1 MARII
6 GIDYGTRRA
15 GLATTDPMQ
24 LIATAL
30 DTLPPEELIPF
41 LKKYMEGEEVEG
53 IVVGEP
59 LLEDGQP
66 AEIHRKVMQFV
77 SRLREQFPGVDV
89 FLQDER
95 YTSKEA
101 QAIILKSGVSKKKRR
116 DKALVDKVSAV
127 LILEAFM
134 CDERGWE

>member
-6 GIDYGTRRA
+6 GIDYGTRRV

-30 DTLPPEELIPF
+30 DTLPPDELIPF
-41 LKKYMEGEEVEG
+41 LEKYMVSEEVEA

-66 AEIHRKVMQFV
+66 AEIHRKVMRFV
-77 SRLREQFPGVDV
+77 ARLREQFPGVEV

-101 QAIILKSGVSKKKRR
+101 QAIILRSGVSKKKRR
-116 DKALVDKVSAV
+116 DKTLVDKVSAV
-127 LILEAFM
+127 LILEAYM
-134 CDERGWE
+134 RAERGWE